1 MSMNRSFQDFLK
13 QCGVQADIVN
23 SHVEPVWAKK
33 FFEKIIAVCYNTN
46 FSMIY
51 FEYLSVINQS

>member
-33 FFEKIIAVCYNTN
+33 FFEKIIAICYNTN
-46 FSMIY
+46 FFIIY
-51 FEYLSVINQS
+51 FE